1 MRWKQRFIRTVS
13 YPLYEKTRGLT
24 VRSKLNE
31 LEAGRNRT
39 PAEIRDL
46 QLLKLRSLI
55 ADCAA
60 QTPYYR
66 GLLERNGLTADSFR
80 SLDDLARL
88 PVLTKSLLRENKEA
102 ISIPGLF
109 RRTYCHQSSGSTGEP
124 KVLCADTE
132 AESHRLAALFRSRR
146 WWGWDIGAPVLE
158 IWGTYHLQPSLKRN
172 FRMSWIENRFRHS
185 VMRLTDATA
194 DETWDVFVKHR
205 GAYVRG
211 YVTSIFGIARLFEES
226 GRDPAELGIRAVCTT
241 SERLYDY
248 QRHFLEKAFGC
259 PVIDEYG
266 ASEVGIIAF
275 QCPSGGM
282 HLMEENL
289 IAEFADPPQSG
300 PAGARNLILTEL
312 NNRATPLLRYEVGD
326 LVCPDPN
333 PCACGSGLARIRVD
347 IGRGSE
353 VVRLPDGSRVSPV
366 LFCHMGQY
374 SFYEIGRKI
383 RQYRIIQ
390 KSLDRF
396 DVEAV
401 CSPEDRAD
409 VESYFRKA
417 FDEDF
422 DGLVR
427 LNVRFPDSIP
437 PDASGKHRAFVSE
450 IDPEGPESG

>member
-1 MRWKQRFIRTVS
+1 MRLKQWFIRTVS
-13 YPLYEKTRGLT
+13 YPLYEKSRGLT
-24 VRSKLNE
+24 VRSKLRE
-31 LEAGRNRT
+31 LEAGANRT
-39 PAEIRDL
+39 PEQIREH
-46 QLLKLRSLI
+46 QLEKLRSLI
-55 ADCAA
+55 ADCGAR
-60 QTPYYR
+60 TPYYR
-66 GLLERNGLTADSFR
+66 ELLKRNGLTAGSFR
-80 SLDDLARL
+80 SQDDLSRL

-102 ISIPGLF
+102 ISVPGLF

-132 AESHRLAALFRSRR
+132 AESHRMAALFRSRR

-158 IWGTYHLQPSLKRN
+158 IWGTYHLRPSLKRTL
-172 FRMSWIENRFRHS
+172 RMSWIENRFRHS

-194 DETWDVFVKHR
+194 AETWDVLRKHR

-226 GRDPAELGIRAVCTT
+226 GRNPAELGIRAVCTT
-241 SERLYDY
+241 SERLYEY
-248 QRHFLEKAFGC
+248 QRRFLESAFGC

-289 IAEFADPPQSG
+289 IAEFADPPRPG
-300 PAGARNLILTEL
+300 PADAKSLILTDL

-326 LVCPDPN
+326 LVRPDPE

-347 IGRGSE
+347 IGRESD
-353 VVRLPDGSRVSPV
+353 VVYLPDGSRVSPV

-401 CSPEDRAD
+401 CNPDDQSE
-409 VESYFRKA
+409 VEAYFRKA
-417 FDEDF
+417 FEEDF

-427 LNVRFPDSIP
+427 LDVRFPDSIP

-450 IDPEGPESG
+450 IHPAGPESG